1 MFSKILLYNMFFV
14 QLTILFLLLVI
25 VGVVANHL
33 KQILINDSAP
43 FFTSNKKII
52 DRVVEEIEVQ
62 PGMTIYELGCGK
74 AKLLKKIRG
83 RHPDKE
89 LKLVGV
95 ENFILPLTL
104 LKIQNRIFQYNIQI
118 RDEDIFQT
126 DISEADVI
134 YCFLNVEA
142 MKKLKHKLL
151 FQAKSGT
158 KIISY
163 QFSIPDTEPEE
174 VIKIPPRGKIFI
186 YKIP

>member
-1 MFSKILLYNMFFV
+1 MLYNMFFV

-33 KQILINDSAP
+33 RQILINNSAP
-43 FFTSNKKII
+43 FFASNKKII
-52 DRVVEEIEVQ
+52 NRVIDEIEMQ

-74 AKLLKKIRG
+74 AKFLKKLRKKY
-83 RHPDKE
+83 PE
-89 LKLVGV
+89 QNLKLVGI
-95 ENFILPLTL
+95 ENFIFPLTL

-142 MKKLKHKLL
+142 MKKLKPKLL
-151 FQAKSGT
+151 FQTKSGT

-163 QFSIPDTEPEE
+163 QFSIPDTEPEK
-174 VIKIPPRGKIFI
+174 VIQHSPRNKIFI
-186 YKIP
+186 YQV